1 MNSKISLDPKRFLR
15 DLNELRKIGAF
26 KTGVHRPTYSA
37 EDMEGR
43 RWVMERMEE
52 VGLEPV
58 LDGIGNVLGRRAGPG
73 PRLLVGSHIE
83 SQNEAGW
90 LDGALGVMAGV
101 ALARAGVACDVV
113 GFADE
118 EGHYGPY
125 TGSRSFTGLLTEGDM
140 DAAVNRYHGKPLRDA
155 LRDAGLEGR
164 ERIQIEPGRYKGF
177 LEMHIEQGKVLE
189 GAGEQVGVVTGI
201 VAIWQYRLVFEGQ
214 QDHAGGTTM
223 AERRDA
229 GLAAVRALA
238 LLDARMPEHCGPRTV
253 WTTGRITLFPG
264 AQSIIPGR
272 AEVLFQFRDIEVDVL
287 ERLDGVLREAIAE
300 INRTDKC
307 QAVVE
312 VVSQSRPAPCDPA
325 LQDCLADAAQ
335 DVAPGKWR
343 RMQSGAG
350 HDAQFMARK
359 VPSAMLFAPSIGGIS
374 HHWAED
380 TKPEDL
386 EMGLR
391 VLAEGARRFLEA

>member
-1 MNSKISLDPKRFLR
+1 M
-15 DLNELRKIGAF
+15 
-26 KTGVHRPTYSA
+26 
-37 EDMEGR
+37 
-43 RWVMERMEE
+43 
-52 VGLEPV
+52 
-58 LDGIGNVLGRRAGPG
+58 
-73 PRLLVGSHIE
+73 
-83 SQNEAGW
+83 
-90 LDGALGVMAGV
+90 
-101 ALARAGVACDVV
+101 
-113 GFADE
+113 DE
-118 EGHYGPY
+118 
-125 TGSRSFTGLLTEGDM
+125 
-140 DAAVNRYHGKPLRDA
+140 AVNRYHGKPLRDA
-155 LRDAGLEGR
+155 LREAGLEGR
-164 ERIQIEPGRYKGF
+164 ERLEIEPGRYKGF
-177 LEMHIEQGKVLE
+177 LEMHIEQGTVLE

-229 GLAAVRALA
+229 GLAAVRTLA

-264 AQSIIPGR
+264 APSIIPGR
-272 AEVLFQFRDIEVDVL
+272 AEVLFQFRDIDPDVL
-287 ERLDGVLREAIAE
+287 QRLDGVLRDVVAE
-300 INRTDKC
+300 IDRTDRC
-307 QAVVE
+307 RAVLE

-325 LQDCLADAAQ
+325 LQDRLEDAAR
-335 DVAPGKWR
+335 DLAPGRWR

-350 HDAQFMARK
+350 HDAQFMARQ
-359 VPSAMLFAPSIGGIS
+359 VPSAMLFVPSIGGIS